1 MRAPPGVRGSGFTT
15 SASVGEGQ
23 TDRLDEGTFGC
34 RGFGPTASASV
45 GEGSN
50 DQVRTSVRITLRLRG
65 SGPEGRKARRK
76 AENTP
81 RGLRLPWGFS
91 VSDRSRARFQ
101 ITDRSRARFQITDRS
116 RARYQITGR
125 SRARYQNPEVAMLH
139 RHPASGIRRLSSLV
153 SRLSSLVS
161 RLSSL
166 VWYLVSGP

>member
-1 MRAPPGVRGSGFTT
+1 MKAPPGVRGFGSTA

-50 DQVRTSVRITLRLRG
+50 DQVRTSVRITFRLRG
-65 SGPEGRKARRK
+65 SGPEDRKVRRK

-91 VSDRSRARFQ
+91 VSDRSRARFG
-101 ITDRSRARFQITDRS
+101 IPDRSRARFGIPDRS
-116 RARYQITGR
+116 RARFGIPDR
-125 SRARYQNPEVAMLH
+125 SRARYQNPELAMLYW
-139 RHPASGIRRLSSLV
+139 RLVSGVWCLVSGVWCLASGI
-153 SRLSSLVS
+153 
-161 RLSSL
+161 
-166 VWYLVSGP
+166 W